1 MSPPKQRRLSAFPTI
16 MEDAED
22 SPTPDS
28 SLRRSSS
35 RTPFVEIWPR
45 DVGGC

>member
-1 MSPPKQRRLSAFPTI
+1 MSLPKHRRLSAFPTI
-16 MEDAED
+16 VEDVED

-28 SLRRSSS
+28 SIRRSSS

-45 DVGGC
+45 DVRGW